1 MSDDTLNK
9 IKGSVS
15 DGALKDYAN
24 PKAALT
30 IGASSA
36 MVIAFTSSLCSSF
49 PCLPSATTALVMGM
63 IFGTAMVCY
72 LNEKM
77 LIKVFYG
84 FIVAMLIFH
93 TARGGNE
100 TLGEASGGSKVNI
113 PAEIIIPKVSNTSY
127 NFSIIPSA
135 YADDDIHKKLSVSTN
150 LTDKFYFAYMNKD
163 GCPVYTNKAGV
174 VHVDTNFKQSAFKRW
189 KF

>member
-1 MSDDTLNK
+1 MPDDTLNK
-9 IKGSVS
+9 IKDSVS

-36 MVIAFTSSLCSSF
+36 MVIAFTSTLCSSF
-49 PCLPSATTALVMGM
+49 PILPSATTALIMSIMFSSVMVYY
-63 IFGTAMVCY
+63 I
-72 LNEKM
+72 NEK
-77 LIKVFYG
+77 LLLKVFYG

-100 TLGEASGGSKVNI
+100 TLGEASGGNKESI
-113 PAEIIIPKVSNTSY
+113 PATIIIPKISDNYS
-127 NFSIIPSA
+127 FSLVPSA
-135 YADDDIHKKLSVSTN
+135 YAADNTSTN
-150 LTDKFYFAYMNKD
+150 VPDKFYFAYMGKD
-163 GCPVYTNKAGV
+163 GYPVYTNKIGEV
-174 VHVDTNFKQSAFKRW
+174 YVDTNYKPFFKRW